1 MLFHSFLFVAFFA
14 CVWLLTLSLPQRWRN
29 AWLLAA
35 SFVFY
40 AAWSWKFLLLLW
52 ASTALN
58 YAAGRGI
65 GAAQGARGAPG
76 SRRASS

>member
-1 MLFHSFLFVAFFA
+1 MPFHSFLFVACFA

-35 SFVFY
+35 SFVLY

-52 ASTALN
+52 ASTLLA

-65 GAAQGARGAPG
+65 SASPSAQLSPAD
-76 SRRASS
+76 